1 MNDLLIIG
9 AGPTGLYAGFQAGLR
24 QIKATIVDG
33 LAMPGG
39 LLTAF
44 YPDKPIYDV
53 PGFVS
58 VRADAFI
65 EAMLAQ
71 WRPYHQ
77 QVPLV
82 LNEKV
87 TAIKPIEG
95 GYQVT
100 SHLGQTYLA
109 RFVLIASGN
118 STLTPKTI
126 PLADPQLQ
134 PHVHYAIH
142 DLTQF
147 KGKRIAVLGGGD
159 SAFDWAN
166 TLLPLAQSVTLIHRR
181 DSFRALNQ
189 SVITFKSKGHLIA
202 PAVVADMTMTKSGI
216 VLKLQQEADSQS
228 LHVEVDDVVV
238 CYGFVSLP
246 SERRTWGMTM
256 VPEGI
261 VVNAY
266 HETSL
271 PNIFAVGNA
280 STYQGK
286 GNNLASSLGEV
297 AAVMETIQ
305 HRLFPGKK
313 IVYSSFLKI

>member
-9 AGPTGLYAGFQAGLR
+9 AGPTGIYAGFQAGLR

-39 LLTAF
+39 LLTTF

-58 VRADAFI
+58 VRADALI
-65 EAMLAQ
+65 ASMLEQ
-71 WRPYHQ
+71 WRPYQ
-77 QVPLV
+77 DQVPLI
-82 LNEKV
+82 LNQKI

-95 GYQVT
+95 GYHVT
-100 SHLGQTYLA
+100 AETGQFYQATY
-109 RFVLIASGN
+109 VLIASGN
-118 STLTPKTI
+118 GTLTPKTI
-126 PLADPQLQ
+126 SLPDPKLQ

-147 KGKRIAVLGGGD
+147 QGKRVAVLGGGD

-166 TLLPLAQSVTLIHRR
+166 TLVSIAKTVTLIHRR
-181 DSFRALNQ
+181 DSFRALNH
-189 SVITFKSKGHLIA
+189 SVNTFKTKGTLIA
-202 PAVVADMTMTKSGI
+202 PAVVSEMALQPTGI
-216 VLKLQQEADSQS
+216 HLTLEQPSQS
-228 LHVEVDDVVV
+228 QMLDIEVDEVVV
-238 CYGFVSLP
+238 CYGFLSLP
-246 SERRTWGMTM
+246 NERSTWGITM
-256 VPEGI
+256 VPEGM
-261 VVNAY
+261 VVNVY
-266 HETSL
+266 HETNL
-271 PNIFAVGNA
+271 PNVFAVGNA

-313 IVYSSFLKI
+313 ILYSSFLK